1 MIYCLK
7 AVRQSRIQRGTLNCR
22 YIQGAQL
29 FRNSTVEVE
38 STVPIG
44 SAQSISEDAIM
55 NDLST
60 PTSNTA
66 TLRARFVGQGYKQV
80 KSIILAIHF
89 IL

>member
-1 MIYCLK
+1 M
-7 AVRQSRIQRGTLNCR
+7 NCR

-29 FRNSTVEVE
+29 FRNSTVKVE
-38 STVPIG
+38 STAPIG

-60 PTSNTA
+60 SISNTT